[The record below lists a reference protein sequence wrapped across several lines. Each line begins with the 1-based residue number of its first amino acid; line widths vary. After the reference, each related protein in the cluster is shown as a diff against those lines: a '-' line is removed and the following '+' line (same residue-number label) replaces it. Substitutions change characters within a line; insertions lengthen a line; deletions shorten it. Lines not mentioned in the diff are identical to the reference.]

1 MPIYELPPPDSMATY
16 IKQNYLEK
24 YKSIALQRPNPISA
38 PQGVT
43 TTLDQPEAVGT
54 TLKPED
60 ECQLLVNSKYST
72 LPFVAISRSNLTFN
86 EFANLIKSISSI
98 DKNIA
103 ITLFVIAITRSS
115 NGFEDN
121 LLQPINNNLFELT
134 GKNTY
139 SDDPRL
145 NSLVCTSVDNVT
157 NPLFSFAQAIESI
170 EITYKLYQNLG
181 PIVEEMKLLNT
192 GNQQE
197 TTKQAIAQFI
207 IATWDTGYGFTGKS
221 ASQMKDFVLTNVQNE
236 TILPSVYSAYQQLVE
251 LAVTYFP

>member
-1 MPIYELPPPDSMATY
+1 
-16 IKQNYLEK
+16 
-24 YKSIALQRPNPISA
+24 
-38 PQGVT
+38 
-43 TTLDQPEAVGT
+43 
-54 TLKPED
+54 
-60 ECQLLVNSKYST
+60 
-72 LPFVAISRSNLTFN
+72 
-86 EFANLIKSISSI
+86 
-98 DKNIA
+98 
-103 ITLFVIAITRSS
+103 
-115 NGFEDN
+115 
-121 LLQPINNNLFELT
+121 
-134 GKNTY
+134 
-139 SDDPRL
+139 
-145 NSLVCTSVDNVT
+145 VCTSVDNVT